1 MKFGFDDCDEGNMD
15 GDEGCTK
22 FNVLSKYKFRGKK
35 TIAYIN
41 TLYIA
46 TINHHHISTSQK
58 INEVKIT
65 INFLSILAKKCVSTS
80 TIPKFKVPKLK
91 GSWTP
96 MKLF

>member
-46 TINHHHISTSQK
+46 TINHHHI
-58 INEVKIT
+58 N
-65 INFLSILAKKCVSTS
+65 
-80 TIPKFKVPKLK
+80 P
-91 GSWTP
+91 
-96 MKLF
+96 